1 MSVRKLKFELRG
13 GGEVQDFRLVVTV
26 HLIIDLGGDGIFL
39 RGAYY
44 PAETGYAGIESHKN
58 GTRIRVSNQ

>member
-1 MSVRKLKFELRG
+1 MKFELEE
-13 GGEVQDFRLVVTV
+13 GGELPGVMLVATA
-26 HLIIDLGGDGIFL
+26 HLIIDLDGDGIFL